1 MGVAVRLPVFEGPLD
16 LLLHL
21 IRTHQI
27 DLHDIPIARITEQ
40 YLEYLAL
47 MEALDL
53 EVASEFLV
61 MAATLMEM
69 KSRLLLP
76 RPEAPAEEEGPDP
89 RAELVRRLVEY
100 ERIQRQAERLRGL
113 AEAAAQRFGRRATRP
128 DERPPLAPI
137 RPADLVEA
145 LRRALAPAG
154 GMRRVLVRI
163 QRERIR
169 LEDRIRTVWETIA
182 AATELVPF
190 RRLLGPRPSR
200 AAIVVTFLAV
210 LELVRDRRVTA
221 WQAEPLGEIYLG
233 RADSPPEAAAAGEV
247 DGGRPPV
254 L

>member
-1 MGVAVRLPVFEGPLD
+1 MSWEISEEVLRTYCAGLFHDLGKVWAQVQGRGTEPSRFDCETPDQHQVRFYDCESCKRRYRYAHAAMSGTLARETLPGF
-16 LLLHL
+16 
-21 IRTHQI
+21 
-27 DLHDIPIARITEQ
+27 
-40 YLEYLAL
+40 
-47 MEALDL
+47 
-53 EVASEFLV
+53 
-61 MAATLMEM
+61 
-69 KSRLLLP
+69 
-76 RPEAPAEEEGPDP
+76 
-89 RAELVRRLVEY
+89 
-100 ERIQRQAERLRGL
+100 RGL

-247 DGGRPPV
+247 DGDRPPV

>member
-1 MGVAVRLPVFEGPLD
+1 MSVAVRLPVFEGPLD

-27 DLHDIPIARITEQ
+27 DLHDIPIAQITEQ

-76 RPEAPAEEEGPDP
+76 RPEILVEEEGPDP
-89 RAELVRRLVEY
+89 RAELVRRLEEY

-113 AEAAAQRFGRRATRP
+113 AEAAAQRFGRRLPAS
-128 DERPPLAPI
+128 EVRPPLAPI

-145 LRRALAPAG
+145 LRRALAPARG
-154 GMRRVLVRI
+154 LRRVLVRV

-169 LEDRIRTVWETIA
+169 LDERIRFVWEAIA
-182 AATELVPF
+182 AATDLVPF
-190 RRLLGPRPSR
+190 RRLLGRRPSR
-200 AAIVVTFLAV
+200 AEIVVTFLAV

-221 WQAEPLGEIYLG
+221 WQAEPLGEIYLA
-233 RADSPPEAAAAGEV
+233 RAEPAAASPPSG
-247 DGGRPPV
+247 
-254 L
+254 